1 MVRLLPRLRR
11 RRAAQSLSDH
21 PGTSAHRRRRPARRE
36 SVRPEPDGGVPCASR
51 RRARGRPI
59 RATCRDPS
67 ARCSRTAGGQ
77 ARRLDGRGRVGR
89 RRLPRRSSNDE
100 AAEQDDRRPAG
111 PPASIG
117 DKLAADAHE
126 WPCVKLSRGLD
137 PARRCKVVGDRRDR
151 QNDEQLEQRQAES
164 PRDSPQ
170 SGHLPTLAT
179 TCATAFKL

>member
-1 MVRLLPRLRR
+1 MVVAES
-11 RRAAQSLSDH
+11 AAD
-21 PGTSAHRRRRPARRE
+21 AF
-36 SVRPEPDGGVPCASR
+36 PDG
-51 RRARGRPI
+51 AR
-59 RATCRDPS
+59 
-67 ARCSRTAGGQ
+67 
-77 ARRLDGRGRVGR
+77 
-89 RRLPRRSSNDE
+89 NDE